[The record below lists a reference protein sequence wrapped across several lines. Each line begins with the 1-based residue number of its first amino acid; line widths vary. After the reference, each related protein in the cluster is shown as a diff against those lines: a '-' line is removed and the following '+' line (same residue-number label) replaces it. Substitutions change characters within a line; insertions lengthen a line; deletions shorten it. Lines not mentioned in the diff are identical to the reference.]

1 MGILVQKMDIF
12 GVFWQKAGK
21 KAVVFAVILVLCV
34 SVYNL
39 GKMVYFEQQTDGYNF
54 VVALDAGHGGIDG
67 GVVGKNT
74 GAKESDVNLAITFLL
89 KDLFES
95 GGFKVVLTR
104 QNQDGLY
111 GNATDGFKKR
121 DMQKRLDIIQKAKAN
136 LVLSIHCNKFAQT
149 SRSGPQVFFG
159 DDEGQKLADKIQTVL
174 NDFTGNS
181 HSALRGDYFML
192 KCTTS
197 PSVIVECGFLS
208 NPDEEQKLCDKNYQ
222 SQLAQKIYK
231 GVLLYLSTNSVVLK
245 K

>member
-1 MGILVQKMDIF
+1 M
-12 GVFWQKAGK
+12 GVFGAFWHKFGK
-21 KAVVFAVILVLCV
+21 KTVVFCLIFVLCA

-39 GKMVYFEQQTDGYNF
+39 AKKMCFEQQVFSYNF
-54 VVALDAGHGGIDG
+54 VVVLDAGHGGIDG
-67 GVVGKNT
+67 GVVGTNT
-74 GAKESDVNLAITFLL
+74 GIKESEINLDITFLL

-104 QNQDGLY
+104 QNQNGLY
-111 GNATDGFKKR
+111 GNATTGFKKR
-121 DMQKRLDIIQKAKAN
+121 DMQKRLDIIQESKAN
-136 LVLSIHCNKFAQT
+136 LVLSIHCNKFSQS

-174 NDFTGNS
+174 NDFTDNS
-181 HSALRGDYFML
+181 HAALRGDYFML

-208 NPDEEQKLCDKNYQ
+208 NPGDEQKLIDKNYQ

-231 GVLLYLSTNSVVLK
+231 GVLLYLAAGSVALAG
-245 K
+245 